1 MSPPTRP
8 YRQNG
13 FVLIVVLGM
22 VLLLAAL
29 LFAFHRTTLASLA
42 AAESFQQSERALN
55 CARAGLSAAIAAIA
69 DTNDMTGDP
78 RYKVLRTGE
87 EELAVGDGTLRVTV
101 TEESGRLNVN
111 ALKDK
116 NGQLN
121 RQRIDQLLRLIDLL
135 NRRKDAADRIGYGV
149 VAAIIDWIDA
159 DDDVTLLPFVDP
171 GGRGV
176 ESEYYLTL
184 TPAYRGKNAPMD
196 TVEELQWVKGVT
208 PEAFA
213 ALRDL
218 LTTTGSGRININ
230 AAPALVIESLSEHMD
245 ATLARMIVQ
254 RRQVKPFE
262 TVAELRDVPGM
273 TDNIYMAVKD
283 AVEVKPENPCY
294 RVVSRGRVEDR
305 TCEIEAVVQRNTGA
319 GNVDILLYR
328 QSN

>member
-1 MSPPTRP
+1 MSPIAHPHR
-8 YRQNG
+8 RNG

-29 LFAFHRTTLASLA
+29 LFAFHRTTRASLA
-42 AAESFQQSERALN
+42 AAESFRQSERALH
-55 CARAGLSAAIAAIA
+55 CARAGLSLAIAAVV
-69 DTNDMTGDP
+69 DTNDVTGDP
-78 RYKVLRTGE
+78 RYKALRTGD
-87 EELAVGDGTLRVTV
+87 ELAIADGTLRVTV
-101 TEESGRLNVN
+101 TEESGRLNIN
-111 ALKDK
+111 ALQDK
-116 NGQLN
+116 NGQPDR
-121 RQRIDQLLRLIDLL
+121 RQIDRLLRLIDLL
-135 NRRKDAADRIGYGV
+135 NRRKDAGDRIGYGV

-184 TPAYRGKNAPMD
+184 TPAYRCKNAPMD
-196 TVEELQWVKGVT
+196 TVEELQWVKGIT
-208 PEAFA
+208 PGALA

-218 LTTTGSGRININ
+218 LTTTGNGRININ

-245 ATLARMIVQ
+245 AILARMIVQ
-254 RRQVKPFE
+254 RRQIKPFE

-273 TDNIYMAVKD
+273 TDNIYMAIKD

-305 TCEIEAVVQRNTGA
+305 TCEIEALVQRNTGA